1 MTDRF
6 VDTPE
11 VRDLIDKLSGQ
22 DAQGGD
28 ARMKAIVRRI
38 VGDLFATIDEFDVT
52 DDEFWAALNYASAGA
67 AEFGLWAAGLGIERY
82 LDIRA
87 DAADA
92 AAGIS
97 GGTPRTIEG
106 PLYVAGAPESE
117 GFARLDDG
125 SDDGKG
131 EVIIMH
137 GQVRDRDGKAVGGA
151 KVEVWHANTLGNYS
165 YFDQSQSDFNLRR
178 SIIADSEGRYAFRS
192 IMPVGYA
199 CPPGGSTEGILK
211 MLGRHG
217 NRPAHIHFF
226 VSSDGH
232 RHLTTQINID
242 GDPYLHDDFAYATRD
257 ELIPAITHIQ
267 NSNLG
272 AKYGVEGPFAEIE
285 FDFALNPTSAD
296 ADEDASSRSRAA
308 A

>member
-11 VRDLIDKLSGQ
+11 VQVLIDKLSGQ

-28 ARMKAIVRRI
+28 TRMKAIVRRI

-87 DAADA
+87 DASDA

-106 PLYVAGAPESE
+106 PLYVAGAPESQ

-137 GQVRDRDGKAVGGA
+137 GQVRDVDGQAVAGA

-211 MLGRHG
+211 ALGRHG

-226 VSSDGH
+226 VSSHGH

-257 ELIPAITHIQ
+257 ELIPAVTHIQ

-272 AKYGVEGPFAEIE
+272 TKYAVEGSFAEIE
-285 FDFALNPTSAD
+285 FDFVLHPTSVD
-296 ADEDASSRSRAA
+296 ADEDASSRPRAA